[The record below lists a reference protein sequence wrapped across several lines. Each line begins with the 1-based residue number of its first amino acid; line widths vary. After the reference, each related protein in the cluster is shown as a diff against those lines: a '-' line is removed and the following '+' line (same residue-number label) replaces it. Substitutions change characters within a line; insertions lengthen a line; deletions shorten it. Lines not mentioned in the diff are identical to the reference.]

1 MKKFWHNTRENKT
14 IQEEL
19 TAQLR
24 KLTDLQQKPITQLQK
39 NMNCEETIIKDKQRF
54 GRVRTSTM
62 QLLREQYGITTAD
75 RALWRVSARKSRGY
89 FQSNNRS

>member
-24 KLTDLQQKPITQLQK
+24 KLTDLQQKPMTQLQK

-54 GRVRTSTM
+54 GRVRSSTM

-89 FQSNNRS
+89 FQKNSTF